1 MRTVGVEEELLL
13 VDPDSGDP
21 KALSAAVL
29 AHAAQDDPGQDFLEK
44 ELFGQMLEFATHPQ
58 SDMADLGAEIVRCRK
73 EAAR

>member
-21 KALSAAVL
+21 KALSGAVL

-44 ELFGQMLEFATHPQ
+44 E
-58 SDMADLGAEIVRCRK
+58 
-73 EAAR
+73 